1 MRLRLVPIILTLGLL
16 FVGSAVHALEG
27 KVVDRDAKPIE
38 GARVCYSGVEL
49 EGHCSLTDKNGK
61 FSIRSSSV
69 PTLYVLADDYLPQA
83 AEVAGLKG
91 AIVLERTPV
100 LRARLLDDAT
110 GKPVGSG
117 SVYVM
122 YPNGTL
128 RGPFPVSGSGVRIR
142 RVLIPGDVLIRGEA
156 DGYRT
161 SDYIPFK
168 LKAGETLEV
177 ALRLKSASTE
187 N

>member
-1 MRLRLVPIILTLGLL
+1 MRRWSVPAVLALGLL
-16 FVGSAVHALEG
+16 FVGSAVHALDG

-38 GARVCYSGVEL
+38 GARVCYAGVEL
-49 EGHCSLTDKNGK
+49 EGHCSLTDKDGK
-61 FSIRSSSV
+61 FSIRDSGV
-69 PTLYVLADDYLPQA
+69 PTLHILADDFLPEA
-83 AEVAGLKG
+83 ANVAGLKG

-110 GKPVGSG
+110 GKPVGEG
-117 SVYVM
+117 SVVVM

-142 RVLIPGDVLIRGEA
+142 RVLVPGDVLIRGEA

-161 SDYIPFK
+161 TDYIPFK

-177 ALRLKSASTE
+177 ALRLAAAPKE